1 MTESVIE
8 PMITPD
14 DIARCPFQAPW
25 HAEVFALTLAL
36 HRAGQFSWPEWT
48 DYLAAAL
55 KAETHLQPDSTQ
67 DEAYY
72 QAWLAALCA
81 LVTDKNI
88 TSAADI
94 TQMKKRW
101 ADAYIHTPHGQPVH
115 LG

>member
-1 MTESVIE
+1 MTEQILEAAAV
-8 PMITPD
+8 
-14 DIARCPFQAPW
+14 ARRPFQAPW

-48 DYLAAAL
+48 EYLAAAL
-55 KAETHLQPDSTQ
+55 KTETNLLPDSGQ

-72 QAWLAALCA
+72 QAWLAAFCA
-81 LVTDKNI
+81 IVTDKNI
-88 TSAADI
+88 TSALHIA
-94 TQMKKRW
+94 QMKKRW

>member
-1 MTESVIE
+1 MIEQLTEAADV
-8 PMITPD
+8 
-14 DIARCPFQAPW
+14 ARRPFQAPW

-36 HRAGQFSWPEWT
+36 HRAGHFSWPEWT

-55 KAETHLQPDSTQ
+55 KTETDVLPDSGQ

-81 LVTDKNI
+81 IVTDKDI
-88 TSAADI
+88 TSEKDI
-94 TQMKKRW
+94 AQMKKRW
-101 ADAYIHTPHGQPVH
+101 VDAYMQTPHGQPVH